1 MKVECTVCTYIK
13 EDKCQISNARPF
25 MTIFVIWYLVFC
37 DFKKCSARCKIV
49 NLVDIAKSI
58 LSNIDLFQS
67 IPQIDRLQKQYCTCN
82 KYFIISSKLSA
93 ILRI

>member
-13 EDKCQISNARPF
+13 EDKCQISNPRPF
-25 MTIFVIWYLVFC
+25 MTLFVIWYLVFC

-67 IPQIDRLQKQYCTCN
+67 IPQIDRLQRQFCACN
-82 KYFIISSKLSA
+82 RYFIISSKLSA